1 MNKKGFTL
9 IEILFVVVLMAII
22 ATITMPNIFKMLQSS
37 KDKKYAEYE
46 KLLIEN
52 LKLYNIDHK
61 EALWGTNNEVKT
73 IGYLDLLTVNP
84 DIDIEGC
91 RASDSGK
98 DPVLSISKSGNQ
110 YTYTVCMYCQ
120 SSNDSEPF
128 YYPKNC
134 QK

>member
-37 KDKKYAEYE
+37 KEKKYEEYE

-52 LKLYNIDHK
+52 MKLYNIDHK
-61 EALWGTNNEVKT
+61 EELWGDNNEPKT
-73 IGYLDLLTVNP
+73 ITYQELLTTNS
-84 DIDIEGC
+84 DINIEGC
-91 RASDSGK
+91 TVNKLTISRSG
-98 DPVLSISKSGNQ
+98 S
-110 YTYTVCMYCQ
+110 TYVYSVCMHCPTDDD
-120 SSNDSEPF
+120 SNF

-134 QK
+134 QE